1 MTGRPLA
8 SLGLST
14 AEEEGLRSLAGRR
27 KTAQALALRA
37 RIVLACAAGEANQM
51 VAAKLGVTPPAMS
64 EGPLS
69 QSHAE
74 AMTNLRALSGAAF
87 DKAYVAN
94 EVTYHAAVIQ
104 AVQNDLMPAIQNVE
118 LRALVEKVAPA
129 FQAHHDA
136 AQALQA
142 KLGN

>member
-51 VAAKLGVTPPAMS
+51 VAAKLGVTPQTVGKWRARFVERRLDAGVPRPAAHDVLDAI
-64 EGPLS
+64 EAIRQFPID
-69 QSHAE
+69 AE
-74 AMTNLRALSGAAF
+74 QT
-87 DKAYVAN
+87 
-94 EVTYHAAVIQ
+94 H
-104 AVQNDLMPAIQNVE
+104 
-118 LRALVEKVAPA
+118 
-129 FQAHHDA
+129 
-136 AQALQA
+136 
-142 KLGN
+142 